1 MVRLKTFLQ
10 TLDMKFKIAQAGP
23 MDLIRAEELTL
34 RTNQLN
40 STGITY
46 SYEELEH
53 YMQSD
58 SHQLLVCE
66 LTDKYGS
73 YGKIG
78 LVLVE
83 FKDDVMLIKL
93 LLMSCRVAARGVG
106 SVLLTYLIRHAAEN
120 GFKLQAN
127 FRRTNRNR
135 QMLVTYQFA
144 GFKEQSRDE
153 QDNILFEH
161 DLNTQT
167 AYPEYVQLILE

>member
-1 MVRLKTFLQ
+1 
-10 TLDMKFKIAQAGP
+10 
-23 MDLIRAEELTL
+23 
-34 RTNQLN
+34 N

-46 SYEELEH
+46 SYEELEQ
-53 YMQSD
+53 YMKSD

-106 SVLLTYLIRHAAEN
+106 SVLLTYLIKYASN
-120 GFKLQAN
+120 SGYKLRAN
-127 FRRTNRNR
+127 FRRTPRNR

-144 GFKEQSRDE
+144 GFKELDKDE
-153 QDNILFEH
+153 QGNILFEH
-161 DLNTQT
+161 ELISPSG
-167 AYPEYVQLILE
+167 YPKYVQLVTE